1 MKLRKRPQPVLI
13 YQNAIGRAQTK
24 EKEPQKDLSKRPQ
37 PVLIYQN
44 NANGR
49 AQTKEKEQDLNV
61 VCSIFHERIT
71 SIFFSCCCFVGV
83 YISNFNGRA
92 CAQFRQT
99 QFRKSSSKFIFQYF
113 HYFFIMPPTPKSA
126 KMSGWVLLLGVGSWE
141 LGGTTFEIRHLYLCT
156 KKFGASN
163 LSQFWRLKALFII
176 ILALNALFIVSF
188 GAEGALYCQFW
199 RRRRFVLYF

>member
-1 MKLRKRPQPVLI
+1 M
-13 YQNAIGRAQTK
+13 
-24 EKEPQKDLSKRPQ
+24 
-37 PVLIYQN
+37 
-44 NANGR
+44 
-49 AQTKEKEQDLNV
+49 NV
-61 VCSIFHERIT
+61 SRQF
-71 SIFFSCCCFVGV
+71 FFSCCCFVGV

-126 KMSGWVLLLGVGSWE
+126 KMSGCWE
-141 LGGTTFEIRHLYLCT
+141 VGGTTFEIRHLYLCT

-176 ILALNALFIVSF
+176 ILALNALFIYQFWRRRRFV
-188 GAEGALYCQFW
+188 CQFW

>member
-1 MKLRKRPQPVLI
+1 M
-13 YQNAIGRAQTK
+13 
-24 EKEPQKDLSKRPQ
+24 
-37 PVLIYQN
+37 
-44 NANGR
+44 
-49 AQTKEKEQDLNV
+49 NV
-61 VCSIFHERIT
+61 SRQF
-71 SIFFSCCCFVGV
+71 FFSCCCFVGV

-126 KMSGWVLLLGVGSWE
+126 KAGGCCCCCWE
-141 LGGTTFEIRHLYLCT
+141 LLGGTTFEKGTLYLCT

-176 ILALNALFIVSF
+176 ILALNALFICQFWRRRRFVLSVLAPKALCIVSF
-188 GAEGALYCQFW
+188 GAEGALYCISNFDLGESKQ
-199 RRRRFVLYF
+199 YCSCN